1 MKWLEI
7 TKAES
12 NSTSRY
18 ISKGNE
24 NKILKIYLYSHVY
37 CSIIH
42 KSSYESNLCIY
53 QQMNGSRRC
62 THVHTTHTHTH
73 THTHTGILFTHSH
86 VKGGN
91 PAICENMDRSWGH
104 YAKRDISD
112 RERQI
117 LHISYTW
124 NLKKPNSQK
133 QDNGDYQGLGWGKLG
148 RCCLRVQTCN

>member
-1 MKWLEI
+1 MKIRYWKYICTLMFI
-7 TKAES
+7 AALFTSQVMKA
-12 NSTSRY
+12 TY
-18 ISKGNE
+18 AFI
-24 NKILKIYLYSHVY
+24 NKWMDQ
-37 CSIIH
+37 
-42 KSSYESNLCIY
+42 ED
-53 QQMNGSRRC
+53 
-62 THVHTTHTHTH
+62 VHMYTPHTHTH